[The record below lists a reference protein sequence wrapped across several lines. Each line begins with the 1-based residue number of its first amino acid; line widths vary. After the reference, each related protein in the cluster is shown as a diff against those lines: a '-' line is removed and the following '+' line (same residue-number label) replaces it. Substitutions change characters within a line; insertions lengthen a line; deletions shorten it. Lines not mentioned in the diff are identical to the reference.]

1 MCECVLLL
9 GLKTFFFFYEDVCI
23 LCKLTMT
30 VTVLLS
36 NGYKCYNG
44 QYFHCFYVNF
54 IQVRIRLLDTTVR
67 LFCSVCS
74 AVDSSLN

>member
-1 MCECVLLL
+1 
-9 GLKTFFFFYEDVCI
+9 
-23 LCKLTMT
+23 MT

-44 QYFHCFYVNF
+44 QYFHWLYVNF
-54 IQVRIRLLDTTVR
+54 IQVRIRLLDMTVR
-67 LFCSVCS
+67 LFCSLCS